1 MQARGTESVF
11 GIHLPFVWFITGARA
26 RLHQPPVA
34 AFQVGLNST
43 RIFSIQYAVS
53 DSCSLTLFSY
63 PIAVPAAPAQRR
75 MSEFEIVA
83 RAREGDL
90 AAFEE
95 LYEKHKGRV
104 YALSLRLVKNPARA
118 EDMTQEA
125 FVRAW
130 EKLSTFRGRSS
141 FSTWLHRVTV
151 NTVLGRLRSDRRW
164 EDRTTDLG
172 THEFRLTTSTPRR
185 PNLELDLE
193 QAIRSLPTQARL
205 VFVLHDVEGYQ
216 HTEVADL
223 LGIAE
228 GTSKAHLHRARRL
241 LREVLSP

>member
-1 MQARGTESVF
+1 VS
-11 GIHLPFVWFITGARA
+11 PFRE
-26 RLHQPPVA
+26 
-34 AFQVGLNST
+34 GLNSP
-43 RIFSIQYAVS
+43 RISSIQYAVS
-53 DSCSLTLFSY
+53 DSCSLALFSY

-130 EKLSTFRGRSS
+130 EKLSTFRGKSS

-151 NTVLGRLRSDRRW
+151 NTVLGKLRSDRRW
-164 EDRTTDLG
+164 EDKTTDLD
-172 THEFRLTTSTPRR
+172 THEFRLTTPTPRR

-205 VFVLHDVEGYQ
+205 VFVLHDVEGYK

-241 LREVLSP
+241 LREVLSQ